1 MPPEIKT
8 ISEISTGQSVV
19 YLTETGTFPGD
30 IPLTIAETGYAKK
43 RFSEKDDVIHINSY
57 NHSTFIVRV
66 KDNIPWYRALE
77 ELRVSAC
84 TVGEIAQ
91 KNAIVTLVVS
101 PFSLP
106 AGAAEAFTEGLLLSM
121 YRFTRYK
128 TDEESR
134 RKRYPETVLLHRQQ
148 YEYDTERLTAITTA
162 TFLTRD
168 LINEPVISMDTS
180 TLVKEVIKMGEHSGF
195 TTEVLGRSRIES
207 LRMGGLLAVNKGST
221 DPPAFIIAEWKP
233 KNHIN
238 SKAIVLVGKGVVYD
252 TGGMNLKT
260 GNFMDGM
267 KSDMAGAAAVAGTMY
282 ALAATGVP
290 LHVVALMPVTDNR
303 VSGNALVPGDIIAL
317 HNGKTVEVLNTD
329 AEGRLI
335 LADALSYSALY
346 DPMLVVSVATLTGSA
361 AATFSSFATAMM
373 GNASEET
380 FSMLSESGFDVYER
394 VARLPFWHEYGDA
407 MKSEIADLKNID
419 SSREAGAIK
428 AGKFLEFFVT
438 APYIHLDIAGP
449 GYLSKDDHYRKKEGP
464 GTGVRLLYTFCSKM
478 ADHLKV
484 NKK

>member
-8 ISEISTGQSVV
+8 ISDISTGQSVV

-30 IPLTIAETGYAKK
+30 IPLTLAEAGYAKK

-66 KDNIPWYRALE
+66 KENIPWYRALE

-91 KNAIVTLVVS
+91 KNAIATLVIS

-106 AGAAEAFTEGLLLSM
+106 EGAAEAFAEGLLLSM
-121 YRFTRYK
+121 YRFIRYK
-128 TDEESR
+128 TDEEAR
-134 RKRYPETVLLHRQQ
+134 RKRYPETVLLHQQQ
-148 YEYDTERLTAITTA
+148 YAYDTERLTALTTA
-162 TFLTRD
+162 TCLTRD
-168 LINEPVISMDTS
+168 LINEPVISMNTS
-180 TLVKEVIKMGEHSGF
+180 TLVKEVIKMGEHAGF
-195 TTEVLGRSRIES
+195 STEVLGRSRIES
-207 LRMGGLLAVNKGST
+207 LKMGGLLSVNKGST
-221 DPPAFIIAEWKP
+221 DPPAFIIGEWKP
-233 KNHIN
+233 QKHIN
-238 SKAIVLVGKGVVYD
+238 AKPIVLVGKGVVYD
-252 TGGMNLKT
+252 TGGMNIKT
-260 GNFMDGM
+260 GNYMDGM

-282 ALAATGVP
+282 ALALTGVP

-303 VSGNALVPGDIIAL
+303 VSGNALVPGDIITL

-329 AEGRLI
+329 GEGRLI

-346 DPMLVVSVATLTGSA
+346 DPMLVISVATLTGSA
-361 AATFSSFATAMM
+361 AATFSTFATAMM
-373 GNASEET
+373 GNAEEVV
-380 FSMLSESGFDVYER
+380 FNMLSESGYDVYER
-394 VARLPFWHEYGDA
+394 VAQLPFWHEYGDA

-428 AGKFLEFFVT
+428 AGKFLENFVRS
-438 APYIHLDIAGP
+438 PYIHLDIAGP

-464 GTGVRLLYTFCSKM
+464 GTGVRLLYTFCNKM

-484 NKK
+484 NNK